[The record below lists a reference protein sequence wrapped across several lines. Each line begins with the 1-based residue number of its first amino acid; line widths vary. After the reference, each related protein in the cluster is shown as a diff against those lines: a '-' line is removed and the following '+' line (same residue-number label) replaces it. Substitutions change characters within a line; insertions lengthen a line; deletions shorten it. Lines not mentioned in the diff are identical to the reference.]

1 MSASASLVAVG
12 YTTYDKNDVRPNNP
26 YDTTEDVML
35 ADILSRYWWM
45 TLLRGLLWI
54 LFGIVIFA
62 RPGISLLS
70 LTLALGVVMFVDGI
84 INTVN
89 AFSGRK
95 EQDDWWVL
103 LLVGLAGIGIG
114 VLTFYNPA
122 ATALA
127 VVLYV
132 AIWAIATG
140 LLEIVAAVR
149 LRKQIEGEFWLVLA
163 GIASVAFG
171 VLLAARPG
179 VGALTIL
186 WLIGAYAIVFGVILL
201 LLSFKVRSGVKRIT
215 GALHA

>member
-1 MSASASLVAVG
+1 
-12 YTTYDKNDVRPNNP
+12 
-26 YDTTEDVML
+26 ML

-45 TLLRGLLWI
+45 TLLRGLFWV

-62 RPGISLLS
+62 RPGISLVS
-70 LTLALGVVMFVDGI
+70 LTLALGVVMFVDGV
-84 INTVN
+84 INTAN

-95 EQDDWWVL
+95 EHDDWWVL
-103 LLVGLAGIGIG
+103 LLVGLAGIGVG
-114 VLTFYNPA
+114 VLTFYNPQ

-149 LRKQIEGEFWLVLA
+149 LRKQIEGEFWLALA
-163 GIASVAFG
+163 GIASVVFG

-179 VGALTIL
+179 AGALTIL
-186 WLIGAYAIVFGVILL
+186 WLIGAYAIAFGVILL
-201 LLSFKVRSGVKRIT
+201 LLAFKVRSGAKRIS

>member
-1 MSASASLVAVG
+1 
-12 YTTYDKNDVRPNNP
+12 
-26 YDTTEDVML
+26 ML

-45 TLLRGLLWI
+45 TLLRGLFWI

-62 RPGISLLS
+62 RPGISLFS
-70 LTLALGVVMFVDGI
+70 LTLALGAVMFIDGL
-84 INTVN
+84 INAAN
-89 AFSGRK
+89 ALGARK
-95 EQDDWWVL
+95 EHDDWWVV
-103 LLVGLAGIGIG
+103 LLVGLAGVGIGI
-114 VLTFYNPA
+114 LTFYNPQ

-149 LRKQIEGEFWLVLA
+149 LRRQIAGEFWLALA
-163 GIASVAFG
+163 GIASVLFG

-186 WLIGAYAIVFGVILL
+186 WLIGAYALAFGVILL
-201 LLSFKVRSGVKRIT
+201 LLAFKVRSGVKHV
-215 GALHA
+215 AHARGT

>member
-1 MSASASLVAVG
+1 
-12 YTTYDKNDVRPNNP
+12 
-26 YDTTEDVML
+26 ML

-45 TLLRGLLWI
+45 TLLRGIFWI

-70 LTLALGVVMFVDGI
+70 LTFALGVVMFVDGI
-84 INTVN
+84 INAAN

-95 EQDDWWVL
+95 EHDDWWVL

-114 VLTFYNPA
+114 LLTFYNPA

-149 LRKQIEGEFWLVLA
+149 LRKQIEGEFWLALA
-163 GIASVAFG
+163 GIASVVFG

-186 WLIGAYAIVFGVILL
+186 WLIGVYAIAFGVILL
-201 LLSFKVRSGVKRIT
+201 LLAFKVRSGVKHVARAV
-215 GALHA
+215 GA